1 MQSVVIHAHFYQPPR
16 EDPWLEVVEREH
28 SASPWHDWNLR
39 IEHECY
45 RPVVAARL
53 VAPDGR
59 ILRIVNLLEQ
69 VSFNVG
75 ATLLEWLEQA
85 APATYAEVL
94 RADAVSRQRLGHG
107 NALAMPYHHVI
118 LPLASRRDKVTE
130 VRWGIRDFRR
140 RFGREPE
147 GMWLPET
154 AADDETLDVLAQ
166 EGIRFTVLAPHQ
178 VSPMPLYG
186 LPGVIR
192 TTGHR
197 RLAVFTYD
205 GALAHDVAFGP
216 VIRDPAAWAARME
229 LPADDVGGPKLVAL
243 ATDGETYG
251 HHHRFGEMALA
262 AALDQL
268 ASAPVR
274 IENFASFLAAH
285 PPRESVTLTGPGSW
299 SCSHGVERWRAD
311 CGCRTAE
318 GTSQAWRAPMRDAL
332 EWLKGVLDARFEE
345 EGTPLFE
352 DPWTARDLGAEAA
365 GDLPVRAHEL
375 LEMQRNGLRMFT
387 SCGWFFDDIAGLEPL
402 QCLRYA
408 ARAIDF
414 TGAEAAELRETLRTR
429 LSSAHSNDPTAGDG
443 ATLFD
448 SLVVP
453 AFPPEIRVG
462 AGVAAL
468 STLLAAQ
475 VPLSEGVFDVVESSL
490 QMVTIRH
497 RRTGRTWRFGVSVQG
512 RAAAGLL
519 IDLTDAAG
527 VVSRLTLADLPEPSR
542 EALRRHA
549 QASLLPAVLDQT
561 ERDEVAAGVVPYG
574 EALERAMLRHLDGD
588 AAAADV
594 DGLTAALDLLAMD
607 RRPVPFDVQTS
618 FYRLYR
624 AASPTDRAR
633 LNGLLGR
640 FGFAD
645 ALAEGEA

>member
-1 MQSVVIHAHFYQPPR
+1 VQSIVIHAHFYQPPR

-39 IEHECY
+39 IAHECY

-53 VAPDGR
+53 VAADGR
-59 ILRIVNLLEQ
+59 ILRIVNLLERI
-69 VSFNVG
+69 SFNFG
-75 ATLLEWLEQA
+75 ATLLEWLEHE
-85 APATYAEVL
+85 APATYAELL

-107 NALAMPYHHVI
+107 NALAMPYHHII

-166 EGIRFTVLAPHQ
+166 EGIQFTVLAPHQ
-178 VSPMPLYG
+178 VSPRPLYG
-186 LPGVIR
+186 LPGVVR
-192 TTGHR
+192 TTGHH
-197 RLAVFTYD
+197 RLTVFTYD
-205 GALAHDVAFGP
+205 GALAHDIAFGP
-216 VIRDPAAWAARME
+216 LIRDPAAWAARMV
-229 LPADDVGGPKLVAL
+229 LPPDDVGGPELVAL

-251 HHHRFGEMALA
+251 HHHRLGEMALA
-262 AALDQL
+262 ATLDQL
-268 ASAPVR
+268 ARGPVR

-285 PPRESVTLTGPGSW
+285 PPRESVSLTGPGSW

-311 CGCRTAE
+311 CGCRVAE
-318 GTSQAWRAPMRDAL
+318 GTSQAWRAPMREAL
-332 EWLKGVLDARFEE
+332 ERLKGVLDARFEE
-345 EGTPLFE
+345 AGTPLFG
-352 DPWTARDLGAEAA
+352 DPWAARDLGAEAA
-365 GDLPVRAHEL
+365 GDLPVRAREL
-375 LEMQRNGLRMFT
+375 LEMQRNALRMFT
-387 SCGWFFDDIAGLEPL
+387 SCGWFFDDIARLEPL

-414 TGAEAAELRETLRTR
+414 TGDDAPGLRQELRTW
-429 LSSAHSNDPTAGDG
+429 LSSAQSNDPNAGNG
-443 ATLFD
+443 ASLFD
-448 SLVVP
+448 AQVLP
-453 AFPPEIRVG
+453 AFPPEVRVA

-468 STLLAAQ
+468 STLLAGQ
-475 VPLSEGVFDVVESSL
+475 VPPSQGVFDVVEGSPPT
-490 QMVTIRH
+490 VTIRH

-512 RAAAGLL
+512 RAATGLL
-519 IDLTDAAG
+519 IELTDEAG
-527 VVSRLTLADLPEPSR
+527 IVSRLTLADLPEPSR
-542 EALRRHA
+542 ETLRRHA
-549 QASLLPAVLDQT
+549 QASLLPAVLDRE

-574 EALERAMLRHLDGD
+574 EALQRAMLRHLDGD

-624 AASPTDRAR
+624 AAPPTDRAR
-633 LNGLLGR
+633 LSGLLGR
-640 FGFAD
+640 FGFVD